1 MEKVGDV
8 CAHSTSV
15 VKAFTWRAIATTTTT
30 IIVLWRS
37 GHVALAVE
45 VGIVDVISKLI
56 LYYLHER
63 GWIKYGSRLEILVVL
78 YCRAR
83 DKILR
88 LLGRARDRIL
98 KLLERKSC

>member
-1 MEKVGDV
+1 MEKVGNI

-30 IIVLWRS
+30 VIVLWRS

-45 VGIVDVISKLI
+45 VGIIDVISKLI

-63 GWIKYGSRLEILVVL
+63 GWIKYGSRLEILVVT
-78 YCRAR
+78 YC
-83 DKILR
+83 
-88 LLGRARDRIL
+88 RARDRIL
-98 KLLERKSC
+98 RFFGRKSC